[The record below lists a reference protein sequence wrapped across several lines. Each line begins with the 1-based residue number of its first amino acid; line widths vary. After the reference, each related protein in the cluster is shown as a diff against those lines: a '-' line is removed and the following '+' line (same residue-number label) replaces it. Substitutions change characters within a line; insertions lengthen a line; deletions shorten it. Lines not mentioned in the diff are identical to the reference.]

1 MTDQPMAAPPPSP
14 PSQGWAPGPSGRSP
28 WEPRAPSSP
37 LRSAIVFLVVGLVV
51 GGVLT
56 GAVMGFRS
64 TTPPEASGAASI
76 NVDTSPVRTPGGD
89 TVKVA
94 AALSPA
100 VATVIAREAGGKNGL
115 GTGFVISHN
124 GGVSYVLTN
133 NHVVA
138 GSKDLH
144 ALLPGGRNFTA
155 TLVGTDGLDDLAVIS
170 VPDGSLPVATFG
182 ASGKLRVGQPVIAIG
197 SPLGNEGSVTQGI
210 ISARHRTISAGGE
223 GTTKTETLQDVL
235 QTDASI
241 NRGNSGG
248 PLADSDGRVIGVNVA
263 VAGDGTNIGFS
274 IPSDLAVSVAE
285 QLIKRAKVQH
295 PFLGI
300 SYLGSTEAVEN
311 GQGFEGPGVLVT
323 KAATGT
329 PAAQAGFQPNDI
341 LAAIDGVNIDN
352 GETLGGL
359 IQTKHVGD
367 TVDFTVRRGGNT
379 ISLKAR
385 LVERPGNATP

>member
-1 MTDQPMAAPPPSP
+1 
-14 PSQGWAPGPSGRSP
+14 
-28 WEPRAPSSP
+28 
-37 LRSAIVFLVVGLVV
+37 VGLIV
-51 GGVLT
+51 
-56 GAVMGFRS
+56 GAVMTAAVMGLRS
-64 TTPPEASGAASI
+64 SLPPEASGAASI
-76 NVDTSPVRTPGGD
+76 NVDSSPVKSPGGD

-100 VATVIAREAGGKNGL
+100 VATVIAREPGGKNGL

-133 NHVVA
+133 NHVVT

-155 TLVGTDGLDDLAVIS
+155 TLVGTDALDDLAVIS
-170 VPDGSLPVATFG
+170 VPDGSLPMATFG
-182 ASGKLRVGQPVIAIG
+182 SSSKLKVGQPVIAIG

-210 ISARHRTISAGGE
+210 ISARHRTISAGGD
-223 GTTKTETLQDVL
+223 GTSKTETLQDVL

-274 IPSDLAVSVAE
+274 IPSDLAVSVSE
-285 QLIKRAKVQH
+285 QLIRHAKVQH

-300 SYLGSTEAVEN
+300 SYLGATEAVEN
-311 GQGFEGPGVLVT
+311 AQSFDGPGVLVT
-323 KAATGT
+323 KAAPGT

-341 LAAIDGVNIDN
+341 LVAIDGVNIDN

-367 TVDFTVRRGGNT
+367 NVTFSVRRGNNT
-379 ISLKAR
+379 TSLTAK
-385 LVERPGNATP
+385 LVERPGGVTP